1 MSAFARRARIDES
14 TPELDLQEMQ
24 WWDTNAPLIERIW
37 GLPDPICR
45 EARQGYIEDIRGRFH
60 ELLGARPLKI
70 LEIAC
75 GTGWPGRLLA
85 SPLLKVTGMDFSEG
99 QIEIARAK
107 AAEEKHIN
115 CDYVQMNIDQ
125 LNDSFRSNQYD
136 GSFIH
141 CGLHHLSTA
150 ELRAFSDSLAR
161 APKGF
166 PTILVEPVYLDKA
179 HFVGRI
185 QGKVLST
192 LYKLLQRLY
201 FARDPQDEFVTRSA
215 QKLYEL
221 ANDRGWF
228 FSPKEVPF
236 DIGEVKRLFSAN
248 FEIREI
254 VPVTHF
260 GLAGAQ
266 YLATLKDQDRAS
278 QVAARSIPLLNS
290 VDRSLIKTRLLPT
303 LTKEYLFC
311 RIVLIRK

>member
-1 MSAFARRARIDES
+1 MSAFARRARIDAS
-14 TPELDLQEMQ
+14 TAELNRQEMQ

-45 EARQGYIEDIRGRFH
+45 EARRGYIGDIRGRFH
-60 ELLGARPLKI
+60 ELLGVGPLKI

-85 SPLLKVTGMDFSEG
+85 SPSLKVTGVDFSEG

-107 AAEEKHIN
+107 AAEGKHTN
-115 CDYVQMNIDQ
+115 CDYVRMDIDQ
-125 LNDSFRSNQYD
+125 MQDSFRSNQFD

-141 CGLHHLSTA
+141 CGIHHLSTA
-150 ELRAFSDSLAR
+150 ELRAFIDSLAR

-179 HFVGRI
+179 HLVGRI

-201 FARDPQDEFVTRSA
+201 FAREPQDEFVITSA
-215 QKLYEL
+215 QKLSEL

-236 DIGEVKRLFSAN
+236 DIGEVTHLFSPN
-248 FEIREI
+248 FEIKEI

-266 YLATLKDQDRAS
+266 YLATLKDQDKAS
-278 QVAARSIPLLNS
+278 RFAARSLPLLNS

-303 LTKEYLFC
+303 LTEEYLFC